1 MISLALKCRGSEV
14 EGPGTAGTAGIC
26 RAIVLSDFLGFFFL
40 HWGGI
45 SLLLQAHG
53 CDACDANV

>member
-1 MISLALKCRGSEV
+1 MVSLAVKCRGREV
-14 EGPGTAGTAGIC
+14 EGPGAAGTVSIHP
-26 RAIVLSDFLGFFFL
+26 AIVLSDFDGLS
-40 HWGGI
+40 WGGI